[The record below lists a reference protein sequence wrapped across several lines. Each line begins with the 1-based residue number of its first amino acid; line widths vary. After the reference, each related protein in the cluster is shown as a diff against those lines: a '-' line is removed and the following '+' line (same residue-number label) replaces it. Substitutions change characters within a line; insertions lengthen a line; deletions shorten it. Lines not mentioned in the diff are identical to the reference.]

1 MICPAITLSPDI
13 FLIAPLLET
22 PVPEI
27 VIPSAA
33 VVIPPEIFK
42 AALFATVVAP
52 LVPPKA
58 SA

>member
-1 MICPAITLSPDI
+1 MPDTL
-13 FLIAPLLET
+13 LIAPLLET

-42 AALFATVVAP
+42 AAPLATVVAP
-52 LVPPKA
+52 SVVPKL